1 MAGAARTIDVGEFIN
16 GRKLTRFNVILVVV
30 SWLITVFDGFDQMTI
45 SYTAP
50 YMKDQLHLSKVMLG
64 NVFSLGLFGMMLGG
78 FFFSYLGDRLG
89 RRRTVIGAA
98 VVFGLLTMLTAFAQ
112 DYGQLLALRFFD
124 GFAIGGM
131 LPLAWA
137 LNIEFVPQR
146 MRSTV
151 VTLVM
156 LGYSI
161 GTSVAAPITNLLAPK
176 YGWPSVYIWGGGGT
190 LVCAALLWL
199 FLPESIRF
207 LAAKGIR
214 PAVLAKTLNRM
225 SPDLKASASD
235 SFIVSDESLVRTN
248 FKPAQLFTG
257 YLKWLTVFL
266 WVGYVLSSLAIY
278 FDANWGP
285 SVLEE
290 MHFPRDVSANVIAVG
305 TILGAGMGLLL
316 MRFTDRF
323 GPFAVAFY
331 PLLAIPTML
340 YIGFGDP
347 PHEIL
352 LPLLVIGPMLISGG
366 HFGILSICGVF
377 YPSVIRA
384 NGAGWATSI
393 AKIGGVVGPLIGA
406 QILSTGIMPV
416 RVFGFIALCP
426 LVLAACAI
434 GIGLVVRK
442 DRLSPS
448 PLAGAAAQ
456 AAAAE

>member
-1 MAGAARTIDVGEFIN
+1 MAAARTIDVGEFIN
-16 GRKLTRFNVILVVV
+16 SRKLTRFNVLLVVV

-45 SYTAP
+45 SSPAP
-50 YMKDQLHLSKVMLG
+50 YMKDLLPLSKVMLG
-64 NVFSLGLFGMMLGG
+64 NVFSIGQVGMLLGG
-78 FFFSYLGDRLG
+78 FMFAYLGDRLG

-98 VVFGLLTMLTAFAQ
+98 AAFGVLTIATALVQ
-112 DYGQLLALRFFD
+112 DYNQLLVLRFLD

-161 GTSVAAPITNLLAPK
+161 GTSVAAPITNILAPK

-190 LVCAALLWL
+190 LICTALLWL

-214 PAVLAKTLNRM
+214 PDVLAKTLNRM
-225 SPDLKASASD
+225 SPQLKAQASD
-235 SFIVSDESLVRTN
+235 TFIVSDESLVRTN
-248 FKPAQLFTG
+248 FKPSQLFAG
-257 YLKWLTVFL
+257 SLKWLTVLL
-266 WVGYVLSSLAIY
+266 WVGYLLSSLAIY

-290 MHFPRDVSANVIAVG
+290 MHFPRDVSANIIAFC

-347 PHEIL
+347 PHAIL

-366 HFGILSICGVF
+366 HFGILSISGVF

-393 AKIGGVVGPLIGA
+393 AKIGSIVGPIIGA

-426 LVLAACAI
+426 IVLAVCAI
-434 GIGLVVRK
+434 GIGLVVRGARGSSA
-442 DRLSPS
+442 RLS
-448 PLAGAAAQ
+448 GAVEAAP
-456 AAAAE
+456 AE